1 MLEINKIYCS
11 DCIELM
17 KQIDDNSIG
26 CVITSP
32 PYNVGIDYG
41 DYKDSLEF
49 ENYILWLV
57 KTFELCIE
65 KLQEGGHLIIQVANT
80 GRQPY
85 RPISHSLGYHL
96 SKNNK
101 VEFRGEIIWNKNNE
115 TAKTAWGSWLSAN
128 KPSIRDRHEYLLV
141 FRKLGDRK
149 GISDIS
155 KEQFMKYTESIWSVQ
170 PDTTRLLKHPATFP
184 IKLVDRILR
193 LYSFVDDLVYDP
205 FMGSGTTAVACKN
218 LKRNYIGSEI
228 SEKYCEIARQRLR
241 QGILL

>member
-1 MLEINKIYCS
+1 MINKIILG
-11 DCIELM
+11 DALEVL
-17 KQIDDNSIG
+17 KTFDDNFFG
-26 CVITSP
+26 CIITSP

-41 DYKDSLEF
+41 DYKDNMEF
-49 ENYILWLV
+49 DNYILWLV
-57 KTFELCIE
+57 KVFELCIK
-65 KLQEGGHLIIQVANT
+65 KLQGGGHLIIQVANT

-85 RPISHSLGYHL
+85 RPISHSLAYYL

-170 PDTTRLLKHPATFP
+170 PDTTRLFNHPATFP
-184 IKLVDRILR
+184 IKLVDRILK
-193 LYSFVDDLVYDP
+193 LYSFIGDTVLDP
-205 FMGSGTTAVACKN
+205 FVGSGTTAVSCQN
-218 LKRNYIGSEI
+218 LKRNFIGIEI
-228 SEKYCEIARQRLR
+228 NPEYVEICNQRLR
-241 QGILL
+241 QKPML